1 MAVTPVLRIVR
12 FRPRSVEVDNALRHR
27 LIPALRAQPG
37 VIDVVAGRHGTDEL
51 GQRIVTSVWSSVAA
65 TDTPQDPDGTLEELL
80 GLLDVDEV
88 RSERL
93 LVRVQFRNPGPGT
106 ARLLRVFRGKVR
118 GHDLDR
124 YVEEAEAGTLAD
136 AAAGYGPIT
145 LQLGVEAPQPDQF
158 VTVSTWPDWS
168 TIEAATG
175 GDIHRPLATSHP
187 ERLVSSDVTH
197 YEVIDG

>member
-1 MAVTPVLRIVR
+1 MVVTPVLRIIR
-12 FRPRSVEVDNALRHR
+12 FRPRSVEFDDALRHR

-37 VIDVVAGRHGTDEL
+37 LIDVVAGRHGTDEL

-65 TDTPQDPDGTLEELL
+65 ADTRQGPEGSIDELA
-80 GLLDVDEV
+80 GFLDVDEV

-93 LVRVQFRNPGPGT
+93 SVRVQFRNPRPGT
-106 ARLLRVFRGKVR
+106 ARLLRVFRGQVR
-118 GHDLDR
+118 GGEMDR
-124 YVEEAEAGTLAD
+124 YVEEAEAGALAD
-136 AAAGYGPIT
+136 TAAGHGPIT
-145 LQLGVEAPQPDQF
+145 LHLAVVAPQLDRF

-175 GDIHRPLATSHP
+175 GDIHQPLATRHP
-187 ERLVSSDVTH
+187 ERIVASDVTH

>member
-37 VIDVVAGRHGTDEL
+37 VIDVVAGRHGTDAL
-51 GQRIVTSVWSSVAA
+51 GQRIVTSIWTSEAA
-65 TDTPQDPDGTLEELL
+65 TDTPQDPEGTLGELA

-93 LVRVQFRNPGPGT
+93 TVRVQFRNPGLGT
-106 ARLLRVFRGKVR
+106 ARLLRVFRGQVR
-118 GHDLDR
+118 GGELDL
-124 YVEEAEAGTLAD
+124 YVGEAEAGTQAD
-136 AAAGYGPIT
+136 VAAGHGPIT
-145 LQLGVEAPQPDQF
+145 LHLGVVAPQPDRF

-175 GDIHRPLATSHP
+175 GDIRQPLATRHP
-187 ERLVSSDVTH
+187 ERLVASDVTH